1 MTTITIS
8 VPKAFAQ
15 KIDEKAQEEG
25 FATRSEFIR
34 SLVRNYLSKEPPYG
48 SDKWWECSD
57 TKALEDIR
65 KGRVKRFE
73 SVNEAIK
80 WLNS

>member
-8 VPKAFAQ
+8 VPKDFAQ
-15 KIDEKAQEEG
+15 KIDEKAKAEG

-34 SLVRNYLSKEPPYG
+34 GLVRSYLSKEPPSG
-48 SDKWWECSD
+48 SDEWWQWSD
-57 TKALEDIR
+57 AKALEDIR

-73 SVNEAIK
+73 SVDEAIK